1 MWAMGEGSGPR
12 LPYLKYR
19 QQDGFRPIYRSALT
33 MVIDRAQDDRLTF
46 GYNSIVQSL
55 ATLLGIHYIS
65 PQGDLPPITFLAFN
79 DASRR
84 ALDLWDSRDGPALGV
99 QRPRA
104 NSVGSNQARTVLG
117 TANKDVAIDHH
128 ILCKGCGVVIDR
140 PIESP
145 HPVIPVVEPAGG
157 HYRGPEPRGTSGLC
171 INPCSE
177 SNVSIA
183 KPTCKGYDIRTLYAI
198 CAPLP

>member
-1 MWAMGEGSGPR
+1 MAPR
-12 LPYLKYR
+12 VLGMTR
-19 QQDGFRPIYRSALT
+19 I
-33 MVIDRAQDDRLTF
+33 AQDDRLTF
-46 GYNSIVQSL
+46 GYNSIIPYPLDKREV
-55 ATLLGIHYIS
+55 
-65 PQGDLPPITFLAFN
+65 N

-128 ILCKGCGVVIDR
+128 ILCKGCGVSIRGVRYQCATCPSLPTSYNLCFQCEQKSHLIHDPYHVFLKLPRPVDR

-145 HPVIPVVEPAGG
+145 HPVIPVVYSEPAGVTIEDPN
-157 HYRGPEPRGTSGLC
+157 HE
-171 INPCSE
+171 
-177 SNVSIA
+177 
-183 KPTCKGYDIRTLYAI
+183 PTCKGYDIRTLYAI